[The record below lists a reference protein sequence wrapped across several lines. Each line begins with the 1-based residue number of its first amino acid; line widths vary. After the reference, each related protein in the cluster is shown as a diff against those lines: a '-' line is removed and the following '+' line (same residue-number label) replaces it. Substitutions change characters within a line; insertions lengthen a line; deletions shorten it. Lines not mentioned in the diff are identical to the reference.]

1 MGSAGKPRRVLI
13 IVQNLPVPFDRR
25 VWLEATS
32 LTAAGY
38 AVSVICPKAKG
49 YTASLETLEGVDIYR
64 YGLPIDAKGALG
76 FVVEFAWCFLRTF
89 MRSVRVAIAGRG
101 FDIVH
106 ACNPPETFWLLGRFW
121 RLFGKRFLFDHHD
134 LSPEMYAA
142 KFGRASGLMYQG
154 LLFLE
159 RMTFKAAD
167 VVITTNES
175 HKRIAQ
181 ERGGVTPENVFVV
194 RSGPDLGR
202 FRVYDPDPGWKRG
215 KPFLLVYLGEMCK
228 QDGVDHL
235 VRALRILREDLQRD
249 DVHAVFVGGG
259 PEQPMIRAYAHEQR
273 VGDLCTFTGRV
284 SDDDLCRILSSADIA
299 VDPDPKTAWSDRS
312 TMNKIMEYMFFGL
325 PIVSYDLTEHR
336 VSAGDAALYV
346 EPNSEQALALGV
358 NELLDDAQRRKR
370 MSEYGA
376 RRVREKL
383 VWQHSVPHLLA
394 AYHAVFGSRQAVAK
408 AAEWNTEGAPAWNDG
423 RAPDPRASSSS

>member
-1 MGSAGKPRRVLI
+1 MASAGNGRRVLI

-25 VWLEATS
+25 VWLEASS
-32 LTAAGY
+32 LTEAGY

-49 YTASLETLEGVDIYR
+49 YTASFERLEGVDIHR
-64 YGLPIDAKGALG
+64 YGLPIDAHGAVG
-76 FVVEFAWCFLRTF
+76 FVVEFAWCFLRSF
-89 MRSVRVAIAGRG
+89 MKSVRIALAGRG
-101 FDIVH
+101 FDVIH

-142 KFGRASGLMYQG
+142 KFGCHSGLMYQG

-159 RMTFKAAD
+159 RMTFRSAD

-181 ERGGVTPENVFVV
+181 DRGGLAPEEVFVV
-194 RSGPDLGR
+194 RSGPDVGR
-202 FRVYDPDPGWKRG
+202 FKVYDADPTWKRG

-235 VRALRILREDLQRD
+235 VRAVRILRADLQRD

-259 PEQPMIRAYAHEQR
+259 PEQPMIRAYADEQG
-273 VGDLCTFTGRV
+273 VGDICTFTGRV
-284 SDDDLCRILSSADIA
+284 SDEELCRILSSADLA
-299 VDPDPKTAWSDRS
+299 VDPDPKTDWSDKS

-325 PIVSYDLTEHR
+325 PIVSYDLTEHK
-336 VSAGDAALYV
+336 VSAEDAALYV
-346 EPNSEQALALGV
+346 EPNSERALAEGV
-358 NELLDDAQRRKR
+358 SALLDGPAR
-370 MSEYGA
+370 MARMARYGA
-376 RRVREKL
+376 QRVREKL
-383 VWQHSVPHLLA
+383 VWQHSVPPLLA
-394 AYHAVFGSRQAVAK
+394 AYEAVFAPARVRTPDWGSK
-408 AAEWNTEGAPAWNDG
+408 NAPAWNDG
-423 RAPDPRASSSS
+423 GTD

>member
-1 MGSAGKPRRVLI
+1 MASAGNGRRVLI

-32 LTAAGY
+32 LTNAGY
-38 AVSVICPKAKG
+38 SVSVICPKAKG
-49 YTASLETLEGVDIYR
+49 FVKSYERLEGVDIYR

-76 FVVEFAWCFLRTF
+76 FVMEFAWCFLRTF
-89 MRSVRVAIAGRG
+89 MKSVRIAVAGRG
-101 FDIVH
+101 FDVVH
-106 ACNPPETFWLLGRFW
+106 ACNPPETFWLLGWFW

-142 KFGRASGLMYQG
+142 KFGRETGLMYRG

-159 RMTFKAAD
+159 RMTFRTAD

-181 ERGGVTPENVFVV
+181 QRGGLAAEDVYIV
-194 RSGPDLGR
+194 RSGPDLDR
-202 FRVYDPDPGWKRG
+202 FRVYEPDPSWKRG
-215 KPFLLVYLGEMCK
+215 KAHLLVYLGEMCK

-235 VRALRILREDLQRD
+235 VRAVALLRDEFGHA

-259 PEQPMIRAYAHEQR
+259 PEQPLIKAYADE
-273 VGDLCTFTGRV
+273 VGVGELCTFTGRV
-284 SDDDLCRILSSADIA
+284 SDEDLCRILSSADVA
-299 VDPDPKTAWSDRS
+299 VDPDPKSDWSDKS

-325 PIVSYDLTEHR
+325 PIVAYDLTEHR
-336 VSAGDAALYV
+336 VSAQDAAIYAESNV
-346 EPNSEQALALGV
+346 ERALAEAVSG
-358 NELLDDAQRRKR
+358 LLRAPAKRKE

-376 RRVREKL
+376 SRVREKL
-383 VWQHSVPHLLA
+383 VWQHSVPPLLA
-394 AYHAVFGSRQAVAK
+394 AYDAVFRPLEGTAPVRDASKKLGVA
-408 AAEWNTEGAPAWNDG
+408 NDG
-423 RAPDPRASSSS
+423 GR

>member
-1 MGSAGKPRRVLI
+1 MASAGNRRRVVI

-32 LTAAGY
+32 LTEAGCV
-38 AVSVICPKAKG
+38 VSVICPKAKG
-49 YTASLETLEGVDIYR
+49 YTASFETLEGIDIYR
-64 YGLPIDAKGALG
+64 YGLPVDAQGAAG

-89 MRSVRVAIAGRG
+89 MRSVRIAVAGRG
-101 FDIVH
+101 FDVVH

-142 KFGRASGLMYQG
+142 KFGRESGLLYNG

-159 RMTFKAAD
+159 RMTFKTAD

-181 ERGGVTPENVFVV
+181 GRGGVAPENVFVV
-194 RSGPDLGR
+194 RSGPDVGR
-202 FRVYDPDPGWKRG
+202 FRVFDPDPTWKKG

-235 VRALRILREDLQRD
+235 VRAIRILREDLKRD

-259 PEQPMIRAYAHEQR
+259 PEQPMIRAYADGEGI
-273 VGDLCTFTGRV
+273 GDICTFTGRV
-284 SDDDLCRILSSADIA
+284 SDEDLCRILSSADLAI
-299 VDPDPKTAWSDRS
+299 DPDPKTDWSDRS

-325 PIVSYDLTEHR
+325 PIVSYNLTEHK
-336 VSAGDAALYV
+336 VSARDAALYV
-346 EPNSEQALALGV
+346 EPNSERALARGV
-358 NELLDDAQRRKR
+358 DELLSDP
-370 MSEYGA
+370 G
-376 RRVREKL
+376 RRVRMAQYGADRVRAKL
-383 VWQHSVPHLLA
+383 VWQHSVPYLLGAYDAIFA
-394 AYHAVFGSRQAVAK
+394 APQPVAK
-408 AAEWNTEGAPAWNDG
+408 TADWNAAWTDG
-423 RAPDPRASSSS
+423 RTDRSEASSAS